1 MKKRSESSER
11 FFYMISQQIIKRLM
25 CWRVIF
31 HINKLRNFY
40 GRFTNKCFPFSGLL
54 CSAFHHPAND
64 AICAIANLTW
74 YSKYLLQ
81 YFSIYYRNLTLR
93 VVMLLQ
99 LRSSQGPP
107 RFAPQISQRAPF
119 LLWDFCCVRKSWKIF
134 RSPSTPKRFKI
145 TSLSLKAFLNGC
157 INGRLNLQR
166 IS

>member
-1 MKKRSESSER
+1 MGAKRRRFLQNTFLSVLSFSSLGVILPPKSRIKKGSESSER

-31 HINKLRNFY
+31 HINKLCNFY
-40 GRFTNKCFPFSGLL
+40 GRFTNKCFPFPGLL
-54 CSAFHHPAND
+54 CSAFRHPAND

-99 LRSSQGPP
+99 LRS
-107 RFAPQISQRAPF
+107 
-119 LLWDFCCVRKSWKIF
+119 
-134 RSPSTPKRFKI
+134 
-145 TSLSLKAFLNGC
+145 LKAPRALRH
-157 INGRLNLQR
+157 IQ
-166 IS
+166 SAH